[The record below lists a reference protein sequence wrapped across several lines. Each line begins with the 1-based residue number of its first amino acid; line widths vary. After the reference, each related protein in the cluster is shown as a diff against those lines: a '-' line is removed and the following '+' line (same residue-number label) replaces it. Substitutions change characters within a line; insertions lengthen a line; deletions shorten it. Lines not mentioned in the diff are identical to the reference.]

1 MPSPVS
7 RPCTKRHDCPADETT
22 PIRVKRRRSLAG
34 SQVTT
39 QEQNPESPR
48 GVSPG
53 SVGVVVEPKEFL
65 SGKNLDSPPE
75 TPPCLFQGAALLQR
89 SKSFCQT
96 KIETLLDG
104 EDGSN
109 DLIGD
114 FTKVRKEACWDVSS
128 SSGLNDHWSCCSA
141 HCFL

>member
-7 RPCTKRHDCPADETT
+7 RPSAKRPDCPADETT

-53 SVGVVVEPKEFL
+53 SVGAVAEPKGFL
-65 SGKNLDSPPE
+65 WGEKNADSPPE
-75 TPPCLFQGAALLQR
+75 TPPCLSQGSALLQR
-89 SKSFCQT
+89 SRSFCQT

-104 EDGSN
+104 EGGSN
-109 DLIGD
+109 ERIGD
-114 FTKVRKEACWDVSS
+114 FTKVRKEACWDVRPVI
-128 SSGLNDHWSCCSA
+128 GAAAQPTAAFNGV
-141 HCFL
+141 